1 MGRVAVTFRRILS
14 AVTAFYFRYIAERK
28 TCTLMNKT
36 WIWSLTV
43 ALAGFL
49 FGFDTVVISG
59 ANAPIKELWQTS
71 AWFHG
76 VFIMSMALWGTVLG
90 SLAGGIPT
98 KRIGRK
104 NTLIWVGVLYLVSAL
119 GSGLASDPYM
129 FSFFRFLGGVGVGAS
144 TVAAPT
150 YISEISTAKNR
161 GRLVAMYQFNIV
173 FGILIAFISN
183 FLLDGFNGT
192 NDWRWMLGIEA
203 IPAALYC
210 LLIFG
215 VPNSPRWLAVTK
227 GNDAQ
232 ALQTLELLLNDS
244 NAAKKEL
251 AEIKRHTNTTSVQDN
266 VFNGKFKKP
275 LQLAF
280 LLAFFNQLSGI
291 NFILYYAPVI
301 LENAGF
307 ASSDSLLSSISIGGT
322 NLLFTFI
329 GLYLIDKMGRKSL
342 MYIGSIGYILS
353 LLMVAYGFKT
363 GASAGFN
370 LFFILTFIAS
380 HAVGQGAV
388 IWVFISEIFP
398 NSVRAAGQAWGTG
411 THWVFAALIT
421 MLGEVVIDAF
431 PGWTIFAF
439 FAAFMLLQLL
449 FTHFM
454 MPETKGVSLEEL
466 QDRLSSED
474 A

>member
-1 MGRVAVTFRRILS
+1 
-14 AVTAFYFRYIAERK
+14 
-28 TCTLMNKT
+28 MNKT
-36 WIWSLTV
+36 WNWSLTV

-104 NTLIWVGVLYLVSAL
+104 KTLIWVGVLYLVSAL
-119 GSGLASDPYM
+119 GSGLATDPYM

-150 YISEISTAKNR
+150 YISEISSAKSR
-161 GRLVAMYQFNIV
+161 GRLVALYQFNIV

-183 FLLDGFNGT
+183 YLLDGVGGNS
-192 NDWRWMLGIEA
+192 DWRWMLGVEA

-210 LLIFG
+210 LLVFG
-215 VPNSPRWLAVTK
+215 VPNSPRWLVVQQ
-227 GNDAQ
+227 NDEAGALATLQLIHGDAGKAQ
-232 ALQTLELLLNDS
+232 AELDTIKNHASEETRRKGVFSGKYNKSLL
-244 NAAKKEL
+244 
-251 AEIKRHTNTTSVQDN
+251 
-266 VFNGKFKKP
+266 
-275 LQLAF
+275 LAF

-322 NLLFTFI
+322 NLIFTFV
-329 GLYLIDKMGRKSL
+329 GLYLIDRMGRKSL
-342 MYIGSIGYILS
+342 MYIGSVGYIIS
-353 LLMVAYGFKT
+353 LAMVAYGFKT
-363 GASAGFN
+363 EASAGFN

-421 MLGEVVIDAF
+421 MLGEVVIEAF
-431 PGWTIFAF
+431 PGWTVFAF
-439 FAAFMLLQLL
+439 FAAFMMLQLL

-466 QDRLSSED
+466 QDQLTSKD